1 MRSGAGCRVSGRT
14 FFHRQDCPLC
24 EEAWEALQQAG
35 LDHAVER
42 VDISTD
48 AGLEALYGWRIP
60 VLRWTDGREFD
71 LALEAHWQD
80 LYQSVTTV
88 GAKAPI

>member
-1 MRSGAGCRVSGRT
+1 M
-14 FFHRQDCPLC
+14 
-24 EEAWEALQQAG
+24 QQAG
-35 LDHAVER
+35 LDREVER
-42 VDISTD
+42 VDISRD

-60 VLRWTDGREFD
+60 VLRWIDGREFD

-80 LYQSVTTV
+80 LQQHITTV